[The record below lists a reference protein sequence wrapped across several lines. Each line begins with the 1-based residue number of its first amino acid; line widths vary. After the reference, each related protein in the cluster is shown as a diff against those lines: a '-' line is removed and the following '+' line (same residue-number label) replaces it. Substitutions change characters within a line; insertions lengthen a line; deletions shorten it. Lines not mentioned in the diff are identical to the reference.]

1 MNPINILKYG
11 AEEEKSESAR
21 MVSEENS
28 QHFYDITKQYS

>member
-21 MVSEENS
+21 MVSHTLKIGS
-28 QHFYDITKQYS
+28 IFGMM